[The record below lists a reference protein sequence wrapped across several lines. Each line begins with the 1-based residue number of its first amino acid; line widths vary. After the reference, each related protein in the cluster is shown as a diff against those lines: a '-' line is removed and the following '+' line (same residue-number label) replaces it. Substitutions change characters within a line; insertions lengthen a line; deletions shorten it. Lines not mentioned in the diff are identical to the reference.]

1 MKWWR
6 VAGVLTLIGAEA
18 LLYGYTYPFFS
29 LALEKREL
37 SNWLIG
43 FNASLAG
50 AGILFVG
57 PVLPRLIAGL
67 GVRLLVAAL
76 FAVSLLSFGAILL
89 ADYLVVWFVARF
101 VMGTCFAAM
110 WTVTEIWLN
119 GVVDDRHRGRI
130 IGASGT
136 LYATCQFI
144 GPLILGGVGVT
155 GSLPLIVAM
164 VPLAVGVAVALSI
177 RPAEGEAEEDEG
189 LGDPKSLKLALTVA
203 GGLVAAAFLG
213 GIGETAMQSLLPLY
227 GVAHGLDDAGA
238 ARLVA
243 VFSLGEAILVAG
255 LGWMADRHGRLL
267 TLRVCVIVA
276 TATCALMPFVVDYT
290 LLLWPVLFFGG
301 GTVAGIYTL
310 GIVLIGQDFRS
321 QTLAVVSTGFAMAY
335 SAGSIIGSAP
345 VGYLIDLFGPEALP
359 ISIAISFAGLTAY
372 LFTGGGERRQ
382 RGDLA
387 QSRSVPNLTY
397 LEDSLF
403 DEDET
408 IPVPAETPAHAV
420 TPAPSASPYRPPNGV
435 VVTYTP
441 APPQQQQ
448 RPAASAPAP
457 PPSAAPPDDRRR
469 HENNLEAVFRQ
480 RAIEIAE
487 MIAERQKPGGGR
499 PGTRAAQGPLHS
511 PSPFRPGGG
520 KRPKLEYT

>member
-1 MKWWR
+1 MRWWR
-6 VAGVLTLIGAEA
+6 VAGVLCLIGAEA

-57 PVLPRLIAGL
+57 PILPRLIASL

-76 FAVSLLSFGAILL
+76 FAISFLSFGAILI
-89 ADYLVVWFVARF
+89 ADYLIVWFVARF
-101 VMGTCFAAM
+101 IMGTCFAAM

-144 GPLILGGVGVT
+144 GPLILGGVGVV
-155 GSLPLIVAM
+155 GSVPLIVAM
-164 VPLAVGVAVALSI
+164 VPLAVGVVVALSI

-189 LGDPKSLKLALTVA
+189 IGDPKSLKFALAVA

-227 GVAHGLDDAGA
+227 GIAHGLDDAGA
-238 ARLVA
+238 AQLVA
-243 VFSLGEAILVAG
+243 VFSLGEAVLVAV
-255 LGWMADRHGRLL
+255 LGWMADRYGRLL
-267 TLRVCVIVA
+267 TLRICVGVA
-276 TATCALMPFVVDYT
+276 MVTSALIPLVVAHT
-290 LLLWPVLFFGG
+290 FLLWPVLFFGG

-310 GIVLIGQDFRS
+310 GIVLIGQDFRN

-345 VGYLIDLFGPEALP
+345 VGYLIDIFGPEALP
-359 ISIAISFAGLTAY
+359 VSIALGFLGLMIY
-372 LFTGGGERRQ
+372 LFMRGEDRRPSA
-382 RGDLA
+382 DEA
-387 QSRSVPNLTY
+387 QSRAVPNLTY

-408 IPVPAETPAHAV
+408 TASVPAETPSYVASA
-420 TPAPSASPYRPPNGV
+420 ASPYRPPNGKV
-435 VVTYTP
+435 VPQEPTAAPQRSAEPVP
-441 APPQQQQ
+441 AQQQ
-448 RPAASAPAP
+448 RPARLDP
-457 PPSAAPPDDRRR
+457 RRR
-469 HENNLEAVFRQ
+469 HEHNLEEVFRQ

-499 PGTRAAQGPLHS
+499 PGTRAAEGPFHA
-511 PSPFRPGGG
+511 PSPFRPGGR
-520 KRPKLEYT
+520 KRPKLEFT

>member
-1 MKWWR
+1 
-6 VAGVLTLIGAEA
+6 
-18 LLYGYTYPFFS
+18 
-29 LALEKREL
+29 
-37 SNWLIG
+37 
-43 FNASLAG
+43 
-50 AGILFVG
+50 
-57 PVLPRLIAGL
+57 
-67 GVRLLVAAL
+67 
-76 FAVSLLSFGAILL
+76 
-89 ADYLVVWFVARF
+89 
-101 VMGTCFAAM
+101 M

-189 LGDPKSLKLALTVA
+189 LGDPKSLKLALAVA

-243 VFSLGEAILVAG
+243 VFSLGEAVLVAG
-255 LGWMADRHGRLL
+255 LGWMADRYGRLL

-276 TATCALMPFVVDYT
+276 TATCALMPLVVDHAF
-290 LLLWPVLFFGG
+290 LLWPVLFFGG

-359 ISIAISFAGLTAY
+359 ISIAIAFAGLTAY
-372 LFTGGGERRQ
+372 LFMGGGERRM
-382 RGDLA
+382 RGDVA
-387 QSRSVPNLTY
+387 QSHAVPNLTY

-408 IPVPAETPAHAV
+408 TPVPGETPAHV
-420 TPAPSASPYRPPNGV
+420 SYLPAPSASPYRPAHGV
-435 VVTYTP
+435 AVTYTP
-441 APPQQQQ
+441 LQPQ
-448 RPAASAPAP
+448 PAAAAPAP
-457 PPSAAPPDDRRR
+457 PSPAAPPDDRRR
-469 HENNLEAVFRQ
+469 HESDLEKVFRQ

-511 PSPFRPGGG
+511 PSPFRPATGNG
-520 KRPKLEYT
+520 KRPKLEFT

>member
-1 MKWWR
+1 
-6 VAGVLTLIGAEA
+6 
-18 LLYGYTYPFFS
+18 
-29 LALEKREL
+29 
-37 SNWLIG
+37 
-43 FNASLAG
+43 
-50 AGILFVG
+50 
-57 PVLPRLIAGL
+57 
-67 GVRLLVAAL
+67 
-76 FAVSLLSFGAILL
+76 
-89 ADYLVVWFVARF
+89 
-101 VMGTCFAAM
+101 
-110 WTVTEIWLN
+110 
-119 GVVDDRHRGRI
+119 
-130 IGASGT
+130 
-136 LYATCQFI
+136 
-144 GPLILGGVGVT
+144 
-155 GSLPLIVAM
+155 M

-177 RPAEGEAEEDEG
+177 RPEEGEAEEDEG

-243 VFSLGEAILVAG
+243 VFSLGEAVLVAG
-255 LGWMADRHGRLL
+255 LGWMADRYGRRL
-267 TLRVCVIVA
+267 TLRICVIVA
-276 TATCALMPFVVDYT
+276 TMTCILMPLVVDYAV
-290 LLLWPVLFFGG
+290 LLWPVLFFGG

-359 ISIAISFAGLTAY
+359 VSIAIAFAGLTVY

-382 RGDLA
+382 RSDLA
-387 QSRSVPNLTY
+387 QSRAVPNLTY

-408 IPVPAETPAHAV
+408 ASAPAEAPSHAGI

-441 APPQQQQ
+441 LPQQQ
-448 RPAASAPAP
+448 RPTAPASAAPSPAR
-457 PPSAAPPDDRRR
+457 PPDDRHR
-469 HENNLEAVFRQ
+469 HEHNLEAVFRQ

-511 PSPFRPGGG
+511 PSPFRPGG
-520 KRPKLEYT
+520 KRPKLEFT